1 MFLTYIYIK
10 KGMISIKDFINRTSI
25 WKYEIKNIFETKDK
39 IRNSQRRMKLVA
51 SEKEK
56 ETSRYAIKEVNK

>member
-1 MFLTYIYIK
+1 
-10 KGMISIKDFINRTSI
+10 MISIKDFINQTSI